1 MICHEVFNFFIFFIG
16 GLWSFESKLSQYLR
30 NVDNQTRKTIFPLSF
45 AGVNQD
51 SDEATSTNLLYF
63 WTGSTTIPPGGFQ
76 DGLEV
81 QYLSDTEGS
90 ILPKANA
97 CFNQLKLPLQERR
110 FFQMYEPGHHVQY
123 RTFWTPLYIISE
135 YIKLL
140 YGNETIQTP

>member
-1 MICHEVFNFFIFFIG
+1 M
-16 GLWSFESKLSQYLR
+16 KLSQYLR

-51 SDEATSTNLLYF
+51 SDEATLTNLLYF

-97 CFNQLKLPLQERR
+97 CFNQLKLPVVHCKKED
-110 FFQMYEPGHHVQY
+110 FFKCMNQAIMFSIGH
-123 RTFWTPLYIISE
+123 FG
-135 YIKLL
+135 LL
-140 YGNETIQTP
+140 

>member
-1 MICHEVFNFFIFFIG
+1 M
-16 GLWSFESKLSQYLR
+16 
-30 NVDNQTRKTIFPLSF
+30 
-45 AGVNQD
+45 
-51 SDEATSTNLLYF
+51 LYF

-90 ILPKANA
+90 ILPKANT
-97 CFNQLKLPLQERR
+97 CFNQTSSGALQER

-123 RTFWTPLYIISE
+123 MTFWTPLNIISE

-140 YGNETIQTP
+140 YGNHILMTTLVEHAR